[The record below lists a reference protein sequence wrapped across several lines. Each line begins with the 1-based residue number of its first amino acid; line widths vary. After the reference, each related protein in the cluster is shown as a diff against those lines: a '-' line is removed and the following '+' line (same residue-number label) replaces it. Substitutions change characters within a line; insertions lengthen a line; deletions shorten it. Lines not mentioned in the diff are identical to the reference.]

1 MQKRMNKKNGGSR
14 MGAAIFYILL
24 FQAVFASVTNLNI
37 QTAPVSVTLFEIG
50 LGDNVRSPEGA
61 ALGSLATQE
70 LEKAL
75 KQDKRVRVTMFSR
88 THPAVRRAVSEGSIP
103 NAFLLPPFTGRAGGE
118 YKAVTLG
125 RLVRAEFCIA
135 AVIERFSYNSEQKSS
150 TMEGVV
156 EITNI
161 KTGKLH
167 GSLAMNMS
175 GTGEDIV
182 EGARSAVQNF
192 AQAASSQILAMM
204 FAPEKDDGK
213 KER

>member
-1 MQKRMNKKNGGSR
+1 MQKRMNKKLGGSR
-14 MGAAIFYILL
+14 MGVAIFCIFL

-37 QTAPVSVTLFEIG
+37 QTAPVSVTLFEVG

-61 ALGSLATQE
+61 PLGGLATQE

-88 THPAVRRAVSEGSIP
+88 THPAIKRAVSEGSIP
-103 NAFLLPPFTGRAGGE
+103 NTFLLPPFTGRAGGD

-125 RLVRAEFCIA
+125 RLIRAEFCIA
-135 AVIERFSYNSEQKSS
+135 AVIERFSYDSERKSS
-150 TMEGVV
+150 AMEVIV

-167 GSLAMNMS
+167 GSLAMNIS
-175 GTGEDIV
+175 GTGADIV
-182 EGARSAVQNF
+182 EGARSVVQTF
-192 AQAASSQILAMM
+192 AQTASNQILSMM

-213 KER
+213 RER